1 MGRKVRTVTL
11 FRRNLSPPSNTMSH
25 GPRPASLPSGI
36 LIHPAVWPQ
45 QTWAKMGVVPF
56 GGTGAWSP
64 SKTMCPWPRPTSMA
78 SLILIR
84 QTVWPQHT
92 IVTDGQTRQ
101 TDNGPI
107 AYKRSPRNRRNDTK
121 CSVLIWLCRLFAAGA
136 TGRSHAA
143 FGRPFVKRFALCYPI
158 SVCRSVMSCLS
169 SL

>member
-1 MGRKVRTVTL
+1 MDRKEGGCLGRCYTSLYQVASSSIQPFGHNRHEPKSGGCCAPFLGRGAG
-11 FRRNLSPPSNTMSH
+11 SSSNTMSH
-25 GPRPASLPSGI
+25 G
-36 LIHPAVWPQ
+36 
-45 QTWAKMGVVPF
+45 
-56 GGTGAWSP
+56 
-64 SKTMCPWPRPTSMA
+64 PRPTSMA

-158 SVCRSVMSCLS
+158 SVCRLS
-169 SL
+169 LIHI